1 MPMTLKKLN
10 DLRDSINTLKN
21 LQEKIDEKKRKAD
34 SATQNLTG
42 QPSAKG
48 RSDGKENT
56 ILSYID
62 DEKALE
68 KICEEISAVHT
79 EAFTYIL
86 SIDEPVTRLIFH
98 YRFIDGYTWNE
109 VATLIGGNTE
119 NSVKKAAYRYIK
131 SNS

>member
-21 LQEKIDEKKRKAD
+21 LQEKIDEKKRRAE

-48 RSDGKENT
+48 GSDGKGNI

-62 DEKALE
+62 DEKVLE

-119 NSVKKAAYRYIK
+119 NSVKKTAYRYIDK
-131 SNS
+131 NP